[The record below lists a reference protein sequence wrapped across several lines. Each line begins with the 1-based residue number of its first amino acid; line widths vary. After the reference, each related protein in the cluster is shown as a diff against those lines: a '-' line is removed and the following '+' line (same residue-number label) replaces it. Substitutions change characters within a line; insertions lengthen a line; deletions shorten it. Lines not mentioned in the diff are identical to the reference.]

1 MLGNANQLLAATC
14 NQFAERA
21 IGKPS
26 NTVQVMAYIE
36 SNNCIM
42 AKDIQIC

>member
-1 MLGNANQLLAATC
+1 MLGHANQLLAASC
-14 NQFAERA
+14 NKFAERA
-21 IGKPS
+21 IGKAS
-26 NTVQVMAYIE
+26 NTVQVMAYVE